1 MSVAL
6 EFSRALFLKRS
17 LAYATIGSATAFSGC
32 ATRSGAGLSP
42 NLGANSDVAASTS
55 KLVFAYQRRITNG
68 FAVLDYKKNLLSTT
82 TFSKAG
88 VTKSVPTKDSITI
101 PWAGLQGRSINL
113 SNGATIADGVAIY
126 PDGSRVSVGYD
137 STGFG
142 RYTIAHSGGT
152 TRVVTVGR
160 KPVVTLHQGAVPSD
174 CGDQSDGIL
183 RRARPLDDSG
193 CDGNN
198 DSEWYTTPSGDLVD
212 VSDFTMD
219 TGDSLNAD
227 ACAAAFQQLGAD
239 LFAVTAGMLGII
251 ATLSA
256 CLGAYIAGKRFIIP
270 VVPALLE
277 VPCDAALAIFEAAE
291 AVAVQA
297 ALNDI
302 AQIASGI
309 C

>member
-1 MSVAL
+1 
-6 EFSRALFLKRS
+6 
-17 LAYATIGSATAFSGC
+17 
-32 ATRSGAGLSP
+32 
-42 NLGANSDVAASTS
+42 
-55 KLVFAYQRRITNG
+55 
-68 FAVLDYKKNLLSTT
+68 
-82 TFSKAG
+82 
-88 VTKSVPTKDSITI
+88 
-101 PWAGLQGRSINL
+101 
-113 SNGATIADGVAIY
+113 
-126 PDGSRVSVGYD
+126 
-137 STGFG
+137 
-142 RYTIAHSGGT
+142 
-152 TRVVTVGR
+152 
-160 KPVVTLHQGAVPSD
+160 
-174 CGDQSDGIL
+174 
-183 RRARPLDDSG
+183 
-193 CDGNN
+193 
-198 DSEWYTTPSGDLVD
+198 VD